1 MGEASDDDDS
11 SGSGP
16 KHSVTEVAGESFVRE
31 RPPDIERGTVLA
43 QRYQIEEI
51 IGKGGSG
58 IVLRV
63 FDRTAQIVVALK
75 VLKSELARDAKWDK
89 RFSRE
94 LRLARPIQHRNVCRV
109 FDIGE
114 ADGHK
119 FLTMELAKGGSLRD
133 ELKRGLAS
141 PRPFADRLA
150 DAEAV
155 IAGLAALHAAG
166 IVHRDFKPDNL
177 LRMEDGRLVLS
188 DFGLATDSANAPG
201 VTVLIGTPHYMA
213 PEVLAGEPATVR
225 SDVWALGVVLHE
237 IFFGRRPERRAVS
250 FDGSTKIPIRPGSS
264 IERAM
269 LALCERCLAESPLD
283 RPSDAGAVAELFN
296 GGRLHPGRS
305 GRSHRRRYLVTATF
319 GLLVAA
325 LVAGGIA
332 QKVRH
337 RRRAL
342 ADAASTSAFVS
353 LSPQGEP
360 ADWRKLAQVVAE
372 LPGHVDCFSML
383 DAKTAELIWGS
394 PRRAEEIEIASGRRR
409 GGHLQPET
417 YAVGCPQ
424 HSPDGRRLLFTAL
437 NGAGATEIRLSNQP
451 DGAQAATIVSGFEP
465 LWLPNGDEFAYNVDL
480 YHAAVFV
487 LPTSSSTLLSDAD
500 SRERRWVTEK
510 AVNLATGEVALLLG
524 STEAKPLI
532 AIYGANELGLQ
543 KVFVVPGAFHLYFE
557 DKSDR
562 LLVSYQVSASRSSLT
577 ELDWRNGLLH
587 ELGSYAGL
595 DLVTARQS
603 NGGLIALGRHRSKDV
618 WLYGEGSP
626 RRLTSD
632 GQNFSAAISPSG
644 DLLLSKRGD
653 RGQLTIWWQ
662 GRNGATQEVSSGP
675 ADVGPQYSPDGRWWL
690 YTDYVRKSIILCSV
704 GTGACH
710 VLTHDE
716 LLPGSAQFAP
726 DGKRVAYLT
735 QVNVPKL
742 RIVSLDGGEVRRLG
756 DAYVQCPPIWS
767 SPESVWSFQGASG
780 HYFWSEWNVR
790 TDAKTGGRVDV
801 TSPENQAK
809 LAGSDHVQCWPSD
822 VGPTSPFFQRLRV
835 ETDEASRLLRL
846 PPASV
851 K

>member
-1 MGEASDDDDS
+1 MGEASDDDS

-43 QRYQIEEI
+43 NRYQIEEI

-119 FLTMELAKGGSLRD
+119 FLTMELAKGGSLRE
-133 ELKRGLAS
+133 ELKRGLAT
-141 PRPFADRLA
+141 PRLFADRLA

-155 IAGLAALHAAG
+155 IAGLAALHRAG

-250 FDGSTKIPIRPGSS
+250 FDGSTKIPMRPGSS

-296 GGRLHPGRS
+296 AERLHPGRR
-305 GRSHRRRYLVTATF
+305 GRSRRRRHFLTATL
-319 GLLVAA
+319 GVLVAA
-325 LVAGGIA
+325 MTAGGIVR
-332 QKVRH
+332 KVRRH
-337 RRRAL
+337 KAS
-342 ADAASTSAFVS
+342 ASAASVSAFVS

-360 ADWRKLAQVVAE
+360 ADWRKLARVVAE
-372 LPGHVDCFSML
+372 FPGHVHCLSL
-383 DAKTAELIWGS
+383 LNAKTAELIWGS
-394 PRRAEEIEIASGRRR
+394 PRRVEEIEIASGRRR
-409 GGHLQPET
+409 PGHLRPET

-437 NGAGATEIRLSNQP
+437 NGAGTTEIRLASQS
-451 DGAQAATIVSGFEP
+451 DGAQAATIVSGYEP
-465 LWLPNGDEFAYNVDL
+465 LWLPNGEEFAYSVDL

-487 LPTSSSTLLSDAD
+487 LPTASSSLLSDAD
-500 SRERRWVTEK
+500 SHERRWLTEK
-510 AVNLATGEVALLLG
+510 AVSPTTGEVAVLLANAEG
-524 STEAKPLI
+524 KPLI
-532 AIYGANELGLQ
+532 AIYGTDELRLQ
-543 KVFVVPGAFHLYFE
+543 KAFVVPGVFHLCFQ
-557 DKSDR
+557 SRGDR
-562 LLVSYQVSASRSSLT
+562 LLVSYQISASRSSLT
-577 ELDWRNGLLH
+577 ELDWRNGVLH

-595 DLVTARQS
+595 DLVTAQQS
-603 NGGLIALGRHRSKDV
+603 NDALVVLGRHRSKDV
-618 WLYGEGSP
+618 WLYGDASP
-626 RRLTSD
+626 RRLTFD

-644 DLLLSKRGD
+644 DLLLGKRGVN
-653 RGQLTIWWQ
+653 GKLSIWWQ
-662 GRNGATQEVSSGP
+662 GRDGATQEVSTGP
-675 ADVGPQYSPDGRWWL
+675 ADVAPQYSPDGRSWL
-690 YTDYVRKSIILCSV
+690 YTDYIRKSIILCSV

-710 VLTHDE
+710 VLVHDE
-716 LLPGSAQFAP
+716 QLPASAQFAP

-735 QVNVPKL
+735 QLDVPKL
-742 RIVSLDGGEVRRLG
+742 MIVSLDSGQVRRLG
-756 DAYVQCPPIWS
+756 DAYFQCPPVWS
-767 SPESVWSFQGASG
+767 SPESVWTFEGTSG
-780 HYFWSEWNVR
+780 HYFRSEWNATTGLR
-790 TDAKTGGRVDV
+790 TGGRVDV

-809 LAGSDHVQCWPSD
+809 LAGSDQVQCRPD
-822 VGPTSPFFQRLRV
+822 NVGPTSPFFERLRV
-835 ETDEASRLLRL
+835 ETEEESQLLRV
-846 PPASV
+846 PRP
-851 K
+851 

>member
-1 MGEASDDDDS
+1 MGEASDDDS

-119 FLTMELAKGGSLRD
+119 FLTMELAKGGSLRE

-141 PRPFADRLA
+141 PRPFADRLV

-155 IAGLAALHAAG
+155 IAGLAALHRTG

-250 FDGSTKIPIRPGSS
+250 FDGSTKVPMRPGSS

-283 RPSDAGAVAELFN
+283 RPSDAGAVAELFDAE
-296 GGRLHPGRS
+296 RLHPGRRRRS
-305 GRSHRRRYLVTATF
+305 GRRRHLVTATL
-319 GLLVAA
+319 GLLVTAA
-325 LVAGGIA
+325 VAGGIG
-332 QKVRH
+332 QKI
-337 RRRAL
+337 RRRGRLTANG
-342 ADAASTSAFVS
+342 AGASAFVT

-360 ADWRKLAQVVAE
+360 ADWRKLAQVVVE

-383 DAKTAELIWGS
+383 DAETAELIWGS
-394 PRRAEEIEIASGRRR
+394 PRRAEEIEMASGHHRPSRLR
-409 GGHLQPET
+409 PET
-417 YAVGCPQ
+417 YALGCPK

-437 NGAGATEIRLSNQP
+437 NGSGTTEIRLSGQS

-465 LWLPNGDEFAYNVDL
+465 LWLPSGEEFAYNIDSF
-480 YHAAVFV
+480 HAAVFV

-500 SRERRWVTEK
+500 PRERRPILEK
-510 AVNLATGEVALLLG
+510 AASLATGEVAVLLG
-524 STEAKPLI
+524 STQAMPLI
-532 AIYGANELGLQ
+532 AIYGGNEVTLQ
-543 KVFVVPGAFHLYFE
+543 KAFVVPGAFRLYF
-557 DKSDR
+557 DSKSDR
-562 LLVSYQVSASRSSLT
+562 LLVSYQLSASRSSMT
-577 ELDWRNGLLH
+577 DLDWKNGILH
-587 ELGSYAGL
+587 EIGSYAGL
-595 DLVTARQS
+595 DLITARQS
-603 NGGLIALGRHRSKDV
+603 GDSLVALARHRSKDV
-618 WLYGEGSP
+618 WLYGAGAP

-632 GQNFSAAISPSG
+632 GQNFSAAMSPSG
-644 DLLLSKRGD
+644 DLLISKRGSS
-653 RGQLTIWWQ
+653 GKLSIWWQ
-662 GRNGATQEVSSGP
+662 GRGGASQEVSPGP
-675 ADVGPQYSPDGRWWL
+675 ADVEPQYSPDGRSWL
-690 YTDYVRKSIILCSV
+690 YVDYARKSIILCSV
-704 GTGACH
+704 GTGDCR
-710 VLTHDE
+710 VLLHDDS
-716 LLPGSAQFAP
+716 LPGSPQFAP
-726 DGKRVAYLT
+726 DGKRVAYFT
-735 QVNVPKL
+735 QMNVPKL
-742 RIVSLDGGEVRRLG
+742 MIVSLDNGDVRQLG
-756 DAYVQCPPIWS
+756 DAYDQCPPIWS
-767 SPESVWSFQGASG
+767 SPESVWSFEGEAG
-780 HYFWSEWNVR
+780 HYFWSERNV
-790 TDAKTGGRVDV
+790 TTGTKTGGRVAV
-801 TSPENQAK
+801 ISPENQAK
-809 LAGSDHVQCWPSD
+809 LAVSDQVQCWPSD
-822 VGPTSPFFQRLRV
+822 VGRTSPFFQRLRV

-846 PPASV
+846 PQASG

>member
-31 RPPDIERGTVLA
+31 RPPDIERGSVLA

-119 FLTMELAKGGSLRD
+119 FLTMELAKGGSLRE

-155 IAGLAALHAAG
+155 IAGLAALHRAG

-213 PEVLAGEPATVR
+213 PEVLGGEPATMR

-250 FDGSTKIPIRPGSS
+250 FDGSTKVPMRPGSS

-283 RPSDAGAVAELFN
+283 RPSDAGAVAELFDAE
-296 GGRLHPGRS
+296 RLHPGRR
-305 GRSHRRRYLVTATF
+305 GRSRRRRYLLTATL
-319 GLLVAA
+319 GLLVVTV
-325 LVAGGIA
+325 VAGGIA
-332 QKVRH
+332 RKVR

-342 ADAASTSAFVS
+342 GSAIGTSTFVS
-353 LSPQGEP
+353 LSPQGEA
-360 ADWRKLAQVVAE
+360 ADWRTLAQVVAE
-372 LPGHVDCFSML
+372 LPGHVDCLSLL
-383 DAKTAELIWGS
+383 DSKTAELIWGS
-394 PRRAEEIEIASGRRR
+394 PRRAEEIEMTSGRRR
-409 GGHLQPET
+409 PAYLKSET
-417 YAVGCPQ
+417 YGVGCPQ
-424 HSPDGRRLLFTAL
+424 RSPDGKHLLFTAL
-437 NGAGATEIRLSNQP
+437 NSAGTTEIRISNQP
-451 DGAQAATIVSGFEP
+451 DGAQGTTIVSGFEP
-465 LWLPNGDEFAYNVDL
+465 LWLSKGEEFAYNIDSF
-480 YHAAVFV
+480 HAAVFV
-487 LPTSSSTLLSDAD
+487 LPTSSSTLLSEAD
-500 SRERRWVTEK
+500 PLERRPILEK
-510 AVNLATGEVALLLG
+510 AANPATGEVALLLG
-524 STEAKPLI
+524 STQAMPLI
-532 AIYGANELGLQ
+532 AIYGGNEVTLR
-543 KVFVVPGAFHLYFE
+543 KAFVVPGALRLYF
-557 DKSDR
+557 DSTSDR
-562 LLVSYQVSASRSSLT
+562 LLVSYQVSASRSSIT
-577 ELDWRNGLLH
+577 DLDWKNGILH
-587 ELGSYAGL
+587 EIGTYAGL

-603 NGGLIALGRHRSKDV
+603 DDSLVALARRRSKDV
-618 WLYGEGSP
+618 WLFGAGAP
-626 RRLTSD
+626 LRLTSD
-632 GQNFSAAISPSG
+632 GQNFSAAMSPSG
-644 DLLLSKRGD
+644 DLLLSKRGSS
-653 RGQLTIWWQ
+653 GKISIWWQ
-662 GRNGATQEVSSGP
+662 GRGGAAQEVSPGP
-675 ADVGPQYSPDGRWWL
+675 ADVEPQYSPDGRSWL
-690 YTDYVRKSIILCSV
+690 YVDYARKSIILCSV
-704 GTGACH
+704 GTGDCR
-710 VLTHDE
+710 VLLHDE
-716 LLPGSAQFAP
+716 SLPGSPQFAP
-726 DGKRVAYLT
+726 DGKRAAYFT
-735 QVNVPKL
+735 QMNVPKL
-742 RIVSLDGGEVRRLG
+742 MIVSLDNGDIRQLG
-756 DAYVQCPPIWS
+756 DAYDQCPPIWT
-767 SPESVWSFQGASG
+767 SPESVWSFEGEAG
-780 HYFWSEWNVR
+780 HYFWSEWNV
-790 TDAKTGGRVDV
+790 TTGAKTGGRVAV
-801 TSPENQAK
+801 ISPENQAK
-809 LAGSDHVQCWPSD
+809 LALSDQVQCWPSD

-846 PPASV
+846 PQASAR
-851 K
+851 

>member
-1 MGEASDDDDS
+1 MGEASDDDS

-43 QRYQIEEI
+43 NRYQIEEI

-119 FLTMELAKGGSLRD
+119 FLTMELAKGGSLRE

-150 DAEAV
+150 DGEAV
-155 IAGLAALHAAG
+155 IAGLAALHKAG

-250 FDGSTKIPIRPGSS
+250 FDGSNKVPMRPSSS

-283 RPSDAGAVAELFN
+283 RPSDAGEVAEIFKAE
-296 GGRLHPGRS
+296 RLRPGR
-305 GRSHRRRYLVTATF
+305 RERA
-319 GLLVAA
+319 
-325 LVAGGIA
+325 
-332 QKVRH
+332 RH
-337 RRRAL
+337 RRYFLTTTLGLLMGMVVVAGITRKIRRRRA
-342 ADAASTSAFVS
+342 SANGTENSAVVS
-353 LSPQGEP
+353 LSPSGEA
-360 ADWRKLAQVVAE
+360 ADWRKLARVIAE
-372 LPGHVDCFSML
+372 LSGHVDCFSML
-383 DAKTAELIWGS
+383 GPNTAQLIWGS
-394 PRRAEEIEIASGRRR
+394 PRRVEEIEIANGRRR
-409 GGHLQPET
+409 PGHLRPET
-417 YAVGCPQ
+417 YAGGCPQ
-424 HSPDGRRLLFTAL
+424 YSPDGQHLLFTAL
-437 NGAGATEIRLSNQP
+437 NDGGTTEIRLSDQR
-451 DGAQAATIVSGFEP
+451 DGAHSVTVVSGSGP
-465 LWLPNGDEFAYNVDL
+465 LWLPHGEEFAYDVDA
-480 YHAAVFV
+480 YHAAVFA
-487 LPTSSSTLLSDAD
+487 LPTSSSTLLAD
-500 SRERRWVTEK
+500 GDPHERRWITEK
-510 AVNLATGEVALLLG
+510 AINSTTGEVALLLG

-532 AIYGANELGLQ
+532 AIYSAGEFGLQ
-543 KVFVVPGAFHLYFE
+543 KAFSVPGAVHLYFE
-557 DKSDR
+557 DSADR

-577 ELDWRNGLLH
+577 QLDWKNGLLR

-595 DLVTARQS
+595 DLLTARPS
-603 NGGLIALGRHRSKDV
+603 DGGLIVLGRHRSNDV
-618 WLYGEGSP
+618 WLYGEGPP
-626 RRLTSD
+626 RRLTYD
-632 GQNFSAAISPSG
+632 GQNFSAALSPSG
-644 DLLLSKRGD
+644 DLLLSKRGAG
-653 RGQLTIWWQ
+653 GQFTIWWQ
-662 GRNGATQEVSSGP
+662 GRDGTTQEVSAGP
-675 ADVGPQYSPDGRWWL
+675 ADVGPQYSPDGQSWV
-690 YTDYVRKSIILCSV
+690 YTDYARKSIFLCSV
-704 GTGACH
+704 GSGACH
-710 VLTHDE
+710 VVVHDE
-716 LLPGSAQFAP
+716 LLPGWARFSP
-726 DGKRVAYLT
+726 DGKRLAYIT
-735 QVNVPKL
+735 QINVPKL
-742 RIVSLDGGEVRRLG
+742 RIVTLDGGDVRRLG
-756 DAYVQCPPIWS
+756 DAYIQCLPIWTT
-767 SPESVWSFQGASG
+767 PESVWTFEGTPG
-780 HYFWSEWNVR
+780 HYFWSEWSIR

-801 TSPENQAK
+801 TAPENQSTF
-809 LAGSDHVQCWPSD
+809 AGSDQIRCWPSD
-822 VGPTSPFFQRLRV
+822 VGPDSPFFPRLRV
-835 ETDEASRLLRL
+835 EAAESSTLLRL
-846 PPASV
+846 PQAPA